1 MSFQEFTGLC
11 DTLMVDR
18 SDIEDVYQNNNLD
31 APFYSDDDDYDQRL
45 RELVAQSVFDGIFGE
60 DGDLDLEDLA
70 SRINANKQAMVD
82 SKKHKDRSP
91 VWSTVDNIS
100 IAAAK
105 AATQQ
110 FRVLIGD
117 VLTNPPEI
125 DCKKC
130 FEAVGP
136 TYKPVPAE
144 ILQGY
149 GSIDAVAAC
158 FLYKKDAIAMLI
170 ARHYDFEQLLPKGK
184 TIQELVAM
192 LPPKKTRPHER
203 SA

>member
-125 DCKKC
+125 DYKKC
-130 FEAVGP
+130 F
-136 TYKPVPAE
+136 
-144 ILQGY
+144 
-149 GSIDAVAAC
+149 
-158 FLYKKDAIAMLI
+158 
-170 ARHYDFEQLLPKGK
+170 
-184 TIQELVAM
+184 
-192 LPPKKTRPHER
+192 
-203 SA
+203 